1 MTITIT
7 CPCGKSA
14 DVPEHYAG
22 RTGRCSSCGA
32 PVLVPPQ
39 PAPNMPPLDFH
50 LPMEERL
57 GAAPD
62 QAPKKTPPAL
72 DPVFARDTFL
82 LRQKHLAINEKYAV
96 WDDTGTALLFVERP
110 AHLMRNLVALI
121 SAALASIAVFTVT
134 GFTYEIFPESLRGG
148 YVTLGILLGIATI
161 FAVYIALEQK
171 RHVEFYRDERRGEK
185 LLRVIQDT
193 KMQLLNATYTVT
205 DAAGNSIGTFSKNY
219 LWDIIFK
226 RWECRDPRGRLLFKV
241 REDSVIKAILR
252 RLFGTLLGLLRVD
265 FVFCDPISGE
275 EVGRFNRSFTLLDRY
290 VLEMKNDRARR
301 IDRRLALAMGVM
313 LDTGEKR

>member
-1 MTITIT
+1 MVQQ
-7 CPCGKSA
+7 PVEDGGS
-14 DVPEHYAG
+14 DHGVPEELLPVREALVG
-22 RTGRCSSCGA
+22 RDDRRASLIAVRHELEEEVSLLADHRDVADFIDDYQVREGKQGDA
-32 PVLVPPQ
+32 HE
-39 PAPNMPPLDFH
+39 NM
-50 LPMEERL
+50 RL
-57 GAAPD
+57 
-62 QAPKKTPPAL
+62 
-72 DPVFARDTFL
+72 FC
-82 LRQKHLAINEKYAV
+82 E
-96 WDDTGTALLFVERP
+96 
-110 AHLMRNLVALI
+110 
-121 SAALASIAVFTVT
+121 SAARGKETH
-134 GFTYEIFPESLRGG
+134 EIMGVPLFLESLRGG
-148 YVTLGILLGIATI
+148 YVTLGILLGIPSI

-185 LLRVIQDT
+185 LLRVVQDT

-252 RLFGTLLGLLRVD
+252 RLFGTLLGLLRVG

-275 EVGRFNRSFTLLDRY
+275 EMGRFNRSFTLLDRY
-290 VLEMKNDRARR
+290 VLDMKNDRTRR